1 LRPPPC
7 IAATWLT
14 GDRCVPSRQRHLSG
28 CCARHTTARPSTAR
42 APSNAFAAA
51 APERVANAPA
61 LAVASSRC
69 AAAVAVRAWAWRARR
84 AFLCGSALQMMLA
97 DPRRVM
103 LLRTFLQ
110 RRDGATPA
118 RFAVAASRAHAAAIH
133 SHVPPP
139 HFLACCRRCFG
150 RGARAAPSSCRPART
165 QTPTCTSAMRPPP
178 RPSGGWAQSTVLSPR
193 HAAPKPSH
201 EHRCAQTAT
210 CRCRTLTT
218 PLHIIPPLQWHYT
231 AAPLPIARRALCFS
245 VAAAAARVASARAR
259 GAGRRQVVATIGA
272 SILTRRRER
281 HKRKPFGCCTP
292 LHRRTPPSR
301 RRRPAHSLAPVP
313 AQLRPSPRLHP
324 LLLFSSSPRLPL
336 LLVAGGVAAC
346 VRCPRSVVARRHTL
360 SSRSPV
366 LLLNALWCHRP
377 LSLFACRRPL
387 CCAALSL
394 FSPHRALSS
403 PRAALAAAS
412 RLSLFA
418 CRRQAIP
425 PTGSC
430 SGPSR
435 HTNRRLSFVSA
446 HPLDSAP
453 ASTHSPDQ
461 HRAPILHLPD
471 ASHHPAR
478 TDASLPHDGPT
489 ADTQNRYR

>member
-1 LRPPPC
+1 MRPPPC

-193 HAAPKPSH
+193 HAAPTYQNQAMSIAAHKPP
-201 EHRCAQTAT
+201 RAA
-210 CRCRTLTT
+210 
-218 PLHIIPPLQWHYT
+218 
-231 AAPLPIARRALCFS
+231 AAPLRRPYTSSRRCNGTIPPRRCPSHVALF
-245 VAAAAARVASARAR
+245 ASRWLLLLPA
-259 GAGRRQVVATIGA
+259 
-272 SILTRRRER
+272 
-281 HKRKPFGCCTP
+281 
-292 LHRRTPPSR
+292 SR
-301 RRRPAHSLAPVP
+301 RRVRVVP
-313 AQLRPSPRLHP
+313 A
-324 LLLFSSSPRLPL
+324 
-336 LLVAGGVAAC
+336 
-346 VRCPRSVVARRHTL
+346 VAR
-360 SSRSPV
+360 S
-366 LLLNALWCHRP
+366 LLP
-377 LSLFACRRPL
+377 
-387 CCAALSL
+387 
-394 FSPHRALSS
+394 
-403 PRAALAAAS
+403 
-412 RLSLFA
+412 
-418 CRRQAIP
+418 
-425 PTGSC
+425 
-430 SGPSR
+430 
-435 HTNRRLSFVSA
+435 SA
-446 HPLDSAP
+446 HPF
-453 ASTHSPDQ
+453 
-461 HRAPILHLPD
+461 
-471 ASHHPAR
+471 
-478 TDASLPHDGPT
+478 
-489 ADTQNRYR
+489 